1 MHFIQS
7 WRVKAKVNNKNLKKT
22 LEASLKKKQKHTLPC
37 KKSHLTLEV
46 LYIHQKISAPVLVFK
61 YHQNLQKYVMG

>member
-37 KKSHLTLEV
+37 KESHLTLEV
-46 LYIHQKISAPVLVFK
+46 FIYSTKNFSSSISL
-61 YHQNLQKYVMG
+61 